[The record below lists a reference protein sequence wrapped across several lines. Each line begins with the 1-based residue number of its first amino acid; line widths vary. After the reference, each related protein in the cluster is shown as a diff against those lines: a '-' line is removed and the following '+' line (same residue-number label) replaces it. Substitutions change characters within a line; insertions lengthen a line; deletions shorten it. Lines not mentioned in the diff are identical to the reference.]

1 MTEVVFLQPL
11 MSLIAGALILVF
23 PRILNYVVAG
33 YLILFGLAGLY
44 PHIFAGI

>member
-11 MSLIAGALILVF
+11 MALIAGGLILVF

-44 PHIFAGI
+44 PHVFSGI